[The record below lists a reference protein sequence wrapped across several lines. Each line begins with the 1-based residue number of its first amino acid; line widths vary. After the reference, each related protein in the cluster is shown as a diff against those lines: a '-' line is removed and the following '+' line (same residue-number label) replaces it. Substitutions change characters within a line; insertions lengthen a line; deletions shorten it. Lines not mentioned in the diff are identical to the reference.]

1 MIREVS
7 QKEIIDLVNSK
18 GAFVEKKALE
28 LLLQRQDFAQLID
41 DALLNNADSFITEQ
55 RVNELIVKS
64 ETKLSGVVPEV
75 IVEKAG
81 KRLFR
86 DEYSPNFRIL
96 DENDV
101 SGKSYSEGKVADFLN
116 YFRDRFNFLSP
127 LLQKRQG
134 FEPKPISHMSRT
146 ARNKEFHFV
155 AMVRDKQ
162 KSRSGHW
169 IFKLEDLENE
179 CTGLVLKDDLKAM
192 DIAKNIMTDEV
203 LGIKAVKGND
213 DLVIIK
219 EVVWPD
225 LPLRKQRFIS
235 EKVSIACIS
244 DTHVGSKMFLE
255 KEFLRFLSWING
267 DYGDEK
273 ELEKV
278 SRIKYL
284 LVNGDLCDGIGVYPE
299 QFDELAVKDINQ
311 QYSDFSKLIQQVPES
326 IEVFIIPGNHDAVRR
341 ADPQPALGKEFAK
354 ELHSMGNVHI
364 MGSPSMV
371 EIEGFK
377 TLMYHG
383 NSMHQINANVSGMD
397 FKKPEKSM
405 EEMLKRRCLVPSY
418 GQRQPLVP
426 ERKDYMLIREEPDIF
441 VTGDMHHKGYSN
453 YKGTVCIN
461 SGTWQSITK
470 FQMAQGHVPTPGIC
484 ATLDLSS
491 GKITENCFYQ
501 TS

>member
-7 QKEIIDLVNSK
+7 QKEIMDLVNSRS
-18 GAFVEKKALE
+18 AFIEKSALE
-28 LLLQRQDFAQLID
+28 LLLQRQDFAQLVD
-41 DALLNNADSFITEQ
+41 EALLENPDSFITEK
-55 RVNELIVKS
+55 RINELIVKS
-64 ETKLSGVVPEV
+64 ETKLSSVVPEV
-75 IVEKAG
+75 VVEKSG
-81 KRLFR
+81 KRLYR
-86 DEYSPNFRIL
+86 DEHSSSFRIFE
-96 DENDV
+96 DFDV

-134 FEPKPISHMSRT
+134 FEPKPISHLNRV
-146 ARNKEFHFV
+146 ARNKEVHLI

-162 KSRSGHW
+162 KSRSGHL
-169 IFKLEDLENE
+169 IFKLEDLEQE
-179 CTGLVLKDDLKAM
+179 CTGLVLKDDLKAI
-192 DIAKNIMTDEV
+192 DVCRNIMNDEV
-203 LGIKAVKGND
+203 LGVKAVKGND

-225 LPLRKQRFIS
+225 LPQRKLKTIS
-235 EKVSIACIS
+235 EQLSIACIS

-255 KEFLRFLSWING
+255 KEFLRFLSWLNG
-267 DYGDEK
+267 DYGGEK

-284 LVNGDLCDGIGVYPE
+284 TISGDLCDGIGVYPE

-311 QYSDFSKLIQQVPES
+311 QYSDFARLVSQIPES

-341 ADPQPALGKEFAK
+341 ADPQPALGKEFAQ
-354 ELHSMGNVHI
+354 ELHSLGNVHLL
-364 MGSPSMV
+364 GSPSMV

-377 TLMYHG
+377 TLLFHG
-383 NSMHQINANVSGMD
+383 NSMHQINANIAGMD

-405 EEMLKRRCLVPSY
+405 EEMLKRRCLIPSY
-418 GQRQPLVP
+418 GQRQPIVP
-426 ERKDYMLIREEPDIF
+426 ERRDYLLIREEPDIF
-441 VTGDMHHKGYSN
+441 ITGDMHHKGYSN

-461 SGTWQSITK
+461 PGTWQSITK
-470 FQMAQGHVPTPGIC
+470 YQIAQGHVPTPGIC

-491 GKITENCFYQ
+491 GKITENCFFQ
-501 TS
+501 N